1 MYIKDKFTD
10 KFKGTE
16 CEEME
21 IGYIMPRHGWKGKIM
36 WISDDEDVNQ
46 MYSEYST
53 IKRGN
58 INIHLWCHLPASK
71 PQTSSKKR
79 QASSGQPATKRAKCA
94 ENNEDKMNEAG
105 TIYKELMKKHEK
117 NYTVEQLHAWAQL
130 MQIKKHGSL
139 DDPPDYPFFKGRK
152 KTAQVQR
159 DPPVDAE
166 AKEPSY
172 AGNPAPAKAND
183 PSDAGNPVPT
193 KANDTNCAVAISPTK
208 KIAQRGECIQQLQRV
223 GELLQK
229 GIISQE
235 KHDQLQNKIM
245 EDIQ

>member
-21 IGYIMPRHGWKGKIM
+21 IGYIMPRRGWKGKIM

-117 NYTVEQLHAWAQL
+117 YYTVEQLHAWAQL

-139 DDPPDYPFFKGRK
+139 DDPPDYPFLRAERK
-152 KTAQVQR
+152 QHKYNVIHQLMLRPKNPPMQEIQR
-159 DPPVDAE
+159 LLRPMTPLMLE
-166 AKEPSY
+166 
-172 AGNPAPAKAND
+172 
-183 PSDAGNPVPT
+183 
-193 KANDTNCAVAISPTK
+193 
-208 KIAQRGECIQQLQRV
+208 IQCLLRPMTPIVLLPFPLQRRLPREESV
-223 GELLQK
+223 SSNYRG
-229 GIISQE
+229 
-235 KHDQLQNKIM
+235 
-245 EDIQ
+245 